1 MSSSGL
7 RGAGIV
13 GVPGVSISA
22 TTSSVGVCRTGTSS
36 GVAIVSEVA
45 TANSS
50 GDTVPPPGSCRSS
63 SSSTSA
69 TAFSATG
76 FLLAFLIRPIYTLMP
91 KRCSVG
97 SSTRAMHPG
106 AGSTRTTADGPSMG
120 RSSMQR
126 RARLSRRT
134 W

>member
-1 MSSSGL
+1 MSSLGL

-50 GDTVPPPGSCRSS
+50 GTLCRRLALVVVVRPPLPQ
-63 SSSTSA
+63 
-69 TAFSATG
+69 
-76 FLLAFLIRPIYTLMP
+76 P
-91 KRCSVG
+91 
-97 SSTRAMHPG
+97 
-106 AGSTRTTADGPSMG
+106 PS
-120 RSSMQR
+120 
-126 RARLSRRT
+126 LPPDFC
-134 W
+134 